1 MYSLLLM
8 LAINIYIKASFQQL
22 VVCIQCGFVVASGY
36 VHCTITIAVSH
47 SKYNCD
53 KTVLLIINLHS
64 KQTKQYVVFQLQ
76 TDLIVSFCVYPPSGE
91 PENEAIYCVNV

>member
-1 MYSLLLM
+1 MSWLLLKDM
-8 LAINIYIKASFQQL
+8 HVLTVADVIAINIYIKASFQQL

-53 KTVLLIINLHS
+53 KTVYYL
-64 KQTKQYVVFQLQ
+64 
-76 TDLIVSFCVYPPSGE
+76 
-91 PENEAIYCVNV
+91 